1 MSLTFRKLAL
11 LTLLCGILLTVNS
24 SFIQESF
31 NRHMLK
37 IQAAP
42 THLAYHD
49 LTTTNAKNLQTIIDT
64 ISKSIQP
71 NVPTII

>member
-1 MSLTFRKLAL
+1 
-11 LTLLCGILLTVNS
+11 
-24 SFIQESF
+24 
-31 NRHMLK
+31 MLR

-49 LTTTNAKNLQTIIDT
+49 LTATDAKNLQSIIDT

-71 NVPTII
+71 KVPSII

>member
-1 MSLTFRKLAL
+1 
-11 LTLLCGILLTVNS
+11 
-24 SFIQESF
+24 
-31 NRHMLK
+31 MLK